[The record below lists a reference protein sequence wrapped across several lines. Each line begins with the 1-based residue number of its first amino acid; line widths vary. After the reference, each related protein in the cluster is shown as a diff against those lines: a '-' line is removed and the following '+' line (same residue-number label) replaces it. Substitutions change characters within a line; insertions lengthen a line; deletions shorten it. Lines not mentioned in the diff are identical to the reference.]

1 MNKTEKTQV
10 IEQLVEKLNAN
21 DKIYLADCSTLT
33 VEKVNAFRKQC
44 FDKKISVTVVK
55 NSLLKKAIERAN
67 DSKLADLIPA
77 LKGETALMFTDVS
90 NAPAKVIKD
99 FRKKDTKPMLKA
111 AYVEEMVF
119 MGDEQL
125 DTLVALKSKNELIAD
140 VIMLLQS
147 PINRVMGGLENKF
160 KGAGEEA
167 AA

>member
-55 NSLLKKAIERAN
+55 NTLLKKAIERAN
-67 DSKLADLIPA
+67 DSKLAELIPA
-77 LKGETALMFTDVS
+77 LKGETALMFTDTA
-90 NAPAKVIKD
+90 NAPAKIIKD
-99 FRKKDTKPMLKA
+99 FRKKDSKPALKG
-111 AYVEEMVF
+111 AYVKSMVF
-119 MGDEQL
+119 LGDDQL
-125 DTLVALKSKNELIAD
+125 DALVSLKSKNELIGD

-147 PINRVMGGLENKF
+147 PIKRVLGALENKVG
-160 KGAGEEA
+160 KEDA

>member
-33 VEKVNAFRKQC
+33 VDKVNAFRRQC

-55 NSLLKKAIERAN
+55 NTLLKKALERAN
-67 DSKLADLIPA
+67 DSKLAELIPA

-99 FRKKDTKPMLKA
+99 FRKKDSKPALKA
-111 AYVEEMVF
+111 AYVEQMIF
-119 MGDEQL
+119 LGDDQL
-125 DTLVALKSKNELIAD
+125 DALAGLKSKNELIGD
-140 VIMLLQS
+140 VIALLQS
-147 PINRVMGGLENKF
+147 PIQRVIGALENKGE
-160 KGAGEEA
+160 KGEA
-167 AA
+167 A

>member
-1 MNKTEKTQV
+1 MNKAEKTQV
-10 IEQLVEKLNAN
+10 IDSLVEKLNAN

-55 NSLLKKAIERAN
+55 NTLLKKAIERAN
-67 DSKLADLIPA
+67 DSKLAELIPA

-99 FRKKDTKPMLKA
+99 FRKAGKKPLLKA
-111 AYVEEMVF
+111 AYVEEMIF

-125 DTLVALKSKNELIAD
+125 DSLVGLKSKNELIAD
-140 VIMLLQS
+140 VIALLQS
-147 PINRVMGGLENKF
+147 PIQRVIGALENK
-160 KGAGEEA
+160 GGQEA